1 MFYHLATSLSIA
13 FNGLFRIHREGEQGR
28 DINYDPFVMASNRN
42 DRRTAT
48 RQKSEIIFEEGK
60 NRYEILKSLQT
71 CHSDDIEK
79 LLEKNIANTQG
90 NIEQCSHLKGLKA
103 VWQELITRTTSDD
116 GQPIRK
122 GFMTLDEGFALYLGY
137 TAHSVKTDL
146 LDRDKKK
153 RFKELLC
160 HEKYGLGIYIINGFI
175 VIRPNNFDLHFF
187 ACAMMSK
194 MQSDQ
199 IANKENERLILDKS
213 LVQKLI
219 NSMDTEW
226 DKKIA
231 RVTFGACRSR
241 SEIDKLGIR
250 SHDIKKLT
258 DHVMDVIQAKDD
270 TKMAATNKVKANVD
284 TKIETLDRTIR
295 HKEAFFRS
303 KTFDFNDLQQDEL
316 SEEIECLRERR
327 NALEKLNN
335 PSTKYDIKRFNEMV
349 NRASIKLVRE
359 KRLGLR
365 KKSVGRPRGIDEEDE
380 KFLLRC
386 IESKTTAHG
395 RRSDQVM
402 YTNHRVKKRDFI
414 KLVNYH
420 RHQRNLKPI
429 RSSTTVY
436 NRSRPRNKVSKQA
449 KLHLGLGLFCAKKPP
464 KTEKN
469 ENELTHHQRAHKKNI
484 INFLCDAEREEDAKY
499 VVEISMDDKAYLCP
513 GTSTG
518 MSGARSLKIYQPSN
532 DEEARKLPKY
542 DFPVAMVNVTP
553 SGYRIMEKRV
563 KKINNKSETEIIADS
578 CYVFVRPKYF
588 LGSSGTVW
596 ASEIMQLRQEA
607 PHKFEIVSNVEGASQ
622 QSMAFK
628 SICITLLDAMTYYI
642 DSAEKDDVMKL
653 LTKNNDKHKEYE
665 SCRANVLQESIWKV
679 FATASADK
687 ETMSKEDKANFDT
700 IREIITNTSN
710 AIVMLKNQ
718 LSEKTHPSVWG
729 VVCSIVE
736 NCISSVQKIKGFGA
750 QYRSRFLEWTD
761 AGPGVG
767 ISNHDVVFR
776 IGQRVRITDAD
787 YLIRLH
793 LSNGDSSQ
801 NEIERCH
808 AYIGDA
814 ICDGAGL
821 DWEYKKLYNEKTIKV
836 VKKMSIDELREYE
849 LKRMEYNAY
858 HVCDEV
864 TSRIDGAP
872 GPGGFLKSYRAVK
885 KKDLFFKDKE
895 FLDSFLS
902 KSGKEQA
909 GLPGGKYYSKISK
922 FITDHCEIG
931 EKHLEFLKFE
941 CRNRKDGVCDYCKC
955 HDWVG
960 PPCTKVPR
968 PYPDY
973 SQLPEYHYQHVS
985 VTPKVLN
992 GVEREVDDFQPR
1004 KKIKEFF
1011 ESEGVTAFEEN
1022 KLQEFCNK
1030 YIIEMSVVRQY
1041 LEHLQTLELNKEKR
1055 KLERKRNISEENLQ
1069 NYEDIDWVSHYK
1081 NSSLKQLKVKT
1092 LDKYLEKHE
1101 MTAYLSVK
1109 KKDKVVAITYH
1120 IAFQQ
1125 LQRSLAEKNKA
1136 KKRVMPELQ
1145 SESDD
1150 DEEEDVIIDI
1160 AGKEDSSNT
1169 SSEGEESQDETPE
1182 ISNNDEFEEDL
1193 SHLFCVTRSGRLTQ
1207 TWACSRYR

>member
-241 SEIDKLGIR
+241 SEIDKLGIS

-563 KKINNKSETEIIADS
+563 KK
-578 CYVFVRPKYF
+578 
-588 LGSSGTVW
+588 
-596 ASEIMQLRQEA
+596 
-607 PHKFEIVSNVEGASQ
+607 
-622 QSMAFK
+622 
-628 SICITLLDAMTYYI
+628 
-642 DSAEKDDVMKL
+642 
-653 LTKNNDKHKEYE
+653 
-665 SCRANVLQESIWKV
+665 
-679 FATASADK
+679 
-687 ETMSKEDKANFDT
+687 
-700 IREIITNTSN
+700 
-710 AIVMLKNQ
+710 
-718 LSEKTHPSVWG
+718 
-729 VVCSIVE
+729 
-736 NCISSVQKIKGFGA
+736 
-750 QYRSRFLEWTD
+750 
-761 AGPGVG
+761 
-767 ISNHDVVFR
+767 
-776 IGQRVRITDAD
+776 
-787 YLIRLH
+787 
-793 LSNGDSSQ
+793 
-801 NEIERCH
+801 
-808 AYIGDA
+808 
-814 ICDGAGL
+814 
-821 DWEYKKLYNEKTIKV
+821 
-836 VKKMSIDELREYE
+836 
-849 LKRMEYNAY
+849 
-858 HVCDEV
+858 
-864 TSRIDGAP
+864 
-872 GPGGFLKSYRAVK
+872 
-885 KKDLFFKDKE
+885 
-895 FLDSFLS
+895 
-902 KSGKEQA
+902 
-909 GLPGGKYYSKISK
+909 
-922 FITDHCEIG
+922 
-931 EKHLEFLKFE
+931 
-941 CRNRKDGVCDYCKC
+941 
-955 HDWVG
+955 
-960 PPCTKVPR
+960 
-968 PYPDY
+968 
-973 SQLPEYHYQHVS
+973 
-985 VTPKVLN
+985 
-992 GVEREVDDFQPR
+992 
-1004 KKIKEFF
+1004 
-1011 ESEGVTAFEEN
+1011 
-1022 KLQEFCNK
+1022 
-1030 YIIEMSVVRQY
+1030 
-1041 LEHLQTLELNKEKR
+1041 
-1055 KLERKRNISEENLQ
+1055 
-1069 NYEDIDWVSHYK
+1069 
-1081 NSSLKQLKVKT
+1081 
-1092 LDKYLEKHE
+1092 
-1101 MTAYLSVK
+1101 
-1109 KKDKVVAITYH
+1109 
-1120 IAFQQ
+1120 
-1125 LQRSLAEKNKA
+1125 
-1136 KKRVMPELQ
+1136 
-1145 SESDD
+1145 
-1150 DEEEDVIIDI
+1150 
-1160 AGKEDSSNT
+1160 
-1169 SSEGEESQDETPE
+1169 
-1182 ISNNDEFEEDL
+1182 
-1193 SHLFCVTRSGRLTQ
+1193 
-1207 TWACSRYR
+1207 